1 MRAEHR
7 SPHSS
12 LFFFYQM
19 STADHLSKSS
29 SMSVSIIKAVCISN
43 RIFHLQKKKQKKPY
57 VEQHRWM
64 GSFVSTVEKNTHP
77 L

>member
-1 MRAEHR
+1 MRAEHT

-12 LFFFYQM
+12 LFLYQM

-43 RIFHLQKKKQKKPY
+43 RIFHLQKNKKKPY
-57 VEQHRWM
+57 VEQHHWM
-64 GSFVSTVEKNTHP
+64 GSFVSTVEKNNTHP